1 MSLDFRDTALTSVPR
16 GFGKLEDLAWLL
28 RFPTHSDGS
37 IDVWCSLEELG
48 HLLKL
53 KALEIRAL
61 EKAPSGSAAA
71 KAMLSSKNHL
81 TILDLRFTSRLGEE
95 GEVKNDISKEEHER
109 IEDVLANLCP
119 PTRIEALDINGYF
132 ARGLPQWMRTMSAFG
147 SLRWLVLRGYA
158 CCTQLPNGL
167 GQLPFLGLFWVH
179 RAPSVQCI
187 RHDLLLPS
195 LGGEADGEE
204 EAPVLTGTQNKRQPH
219 HISRGAGVAFPKL
232 VRLGFAGMLG
242 WSEWEWE
249 QHVPAMP
256 ALEVL
261 EIRNCKLQRLPAGL
275 AQHARR
281 LRELDLINI
290 QH

>member
-1 MSLDFRDTALTSVPR
+1 VDENHVSL
-16 GFGKLEDLAWLL
+16 W
-28 RFPTHSDGS
+28 
-37 IDVWCSLEELG
+37 ELKMVG
-48 HLLKL
+48 
-53 KALEIRAL
+53 AE
-61 EKAPSGSAAA
+61 
-71 KAMLSSKNHL
+71 
-81 TILDLRFTSRLGEE
+81 
-95 GEVKNDISKEEHER
+95 
-109 IEDVLANLCP
+109 
-119 PTRIEALDINGYF
+119 
-132 ARGLPQWMRTMSAFG
+132 
-147 SLRWLVLRGYA
+147 
-158 CCTQLPNGL
+158 GL

-187 RHDLLLPS
+187 RHDFLLPS

-204 EAPVLTGTQNKRQPH
+204 EAPKLTVTQNKKRQPH

-242 WSEWEWE
+242 WSEWEWEWE